1 MRATEKD
8 YYVYYLSVKYTCIT
22 RYEYCSCK
30 SWAIEF
36 WHENMSR
43 WAGRTVRHVGLKR
56 LEFLPAFMVGLYPFL
71 WFGVARLTF
80 VTFCCFLHI

>member
-36 WHENMSR
+36 WHENS
-43 WAGRTVRHVGLKR
+43 HVGQAGQFAIVALKR
-56 LEFLPAFMVGLYPFL
+56 LEFCLLLWWACTIPGLAYN
-71 WFGVARLTF
+71 
-80 VTFCCFLHI
+80 